1 MSTTQLRP
9 AAGRRV
15 RELAREMVAV
25 MAFSAVASAALAGAE
40 TIGTTE
46 LKPEQEMDQ

>member
-25 MAFSAVASAALAGAE
+25 MAFSAVASAALALALLLL
-40 TIGTTE
+40 IG
-46 LKPEQEMDQ
+46 LGR

>member
-1 MSTTQLRP
+1 MIAMTTTFIR
-9 AAGRRV
+9 
-15 RELAREMVAV
+15 LAVVIGVA
-25 MAFSAVASAALAGAE
+25 AALAGAE

>member
-1 MSTTQLRP
+1 MTILRHAMSST
-9 AAGRRV
+9 A
-15 RELAREMVAV
+15 LA
-25 MAFSAVASAALAGAE
+25 AALAGAE